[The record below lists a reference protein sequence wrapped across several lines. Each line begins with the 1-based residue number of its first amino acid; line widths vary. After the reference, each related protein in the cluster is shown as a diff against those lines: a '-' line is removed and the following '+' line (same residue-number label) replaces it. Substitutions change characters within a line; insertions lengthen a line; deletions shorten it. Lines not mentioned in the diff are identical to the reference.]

1 VVAGYSLF
9 FAVSRGFVE
18 SERLER
24 HQQLVVSLSDGLG
37 EGRVTLPLPQ
47 GLGVDAHWA
56 NTGFTDP
63 AQTIRSADGRVWLVS
78 RTRLAAQNQ
87 ESPVLE
93 VRQDITA
100 SVERSQRDLRLLI
113 AVAGASLLFTSVLLR
128 LVIWRGLIQPL
139 SGFARELEQ
148 LEADS
153 LGVQCLDPAQ
163 QPSELLPIVVAFN
176 ALQSRLAKAWE
187 QERFFVDGVA
197 HELRTPISV
206 ISGHAQQLSE
216 QPLPP
221 TLQPPVD
228 LIEAEARRMGQ
239 LLRVLLELAR
249 NDSGRLTL
257 AMQQLDPEDLL
268 LVAYERLLPLA
279 PDRLQLAAPSPTAL
293 MPIHADPDRLQQCL
307 AALVENA
314 IAYSPGAIQL
324 FVTAEPEQI
333 VLHVLDQGPGIPDQE
348 KGKVLERFTRGS
360 TATGTRGSG
369 LGLSLVQQLIGLMG
383 ADLLMADAPGGGA
396 DVQLRFQRVETTA
409 GVAVAAGSP

>member
-1 VVAGYSLF
+1 MVAGYSLLF
-9 FAVSRGFVE
+9 VVSSNLRQDRRLQAYQLHANALIEQQRLISPSGLEHSNLGFQLTLLDSGTESPPQLQMEPDGSAWMVSRQWLNSPG
-18 SERLER
+18 RYP
-24 HQQLVVSLSDGLG
+24 LV
-37 EGRVTLPLPQ
+37 
-47 GLGVDAHWA
+47 
-56 NTGFTDP
+56 
-63 AQTIRSADGRVWLVS
+63 
-78 RTRLAAQNQ
+78 
-87 ESPVLE
+87 E
-93 VRQDITA
+93 VRQNITQQW
-100 SVERSQRDLRLLI
+100 RQDRTDQLLL
-113 AVAGASLLFTSVLLR
+113 VAAAGGSMLFTALLLR
-128 LVIWRGLIQPL
+128 LVLQRGLMIPL
-139 SGFARELEQ
+139 SALREQLNR

-153 LGVQCLDPAQ
+153 LNQAPLALRR
-163 QPSELLPIVVAFN
+163 QPRELQPIAEAFH

-221 TLQPPVD
+221 TLRPPVA
-228 LIEAEARRMGQ
+228 LIEAEAKRMGQ

-249 NDSGRLTL
+249 NDSGRLSL

-314 IAYSPGAIQL
+314 IAYASGPIQL
-324 FVTAEPEQI
+324 FVTAEPERI
-333 VLHVLDQGPGIPDQE
+333 VLHVQDQGPGISDQE
-348 KGKVLERFTRGS
+348 KDKVLERFTRGS

-383 ADLLMADAPGGGA
+383 ADLLMADAPGGGV

>member
-1 VVAGYSLF
+1 MDSGTESPPQLQMEADGS
-9 FAVSRGFVE
+9 AWMVSRQWLNSPG
-18 SERLER
+18 RYP
-24 HQQLVVSLSDGLG
+24 LV
-37 EGRVTLPLPQ
+37 
-47 GLGVDAHWA
+47 
-56 NTGFTDP
+56 
-63 AQTIRSADGRVWLVS
+63 
-78 RTRLAAQNQ
+78 
-87 ESPVLE
+87 E
-93 VRQDITA
+93 VRQNITQQW
-100 SVERSQRDLRLLI
+100 RQDRTDQLLL
-113 AVAGASLLFTSVLLR
+113 VAAAGGSMLFTALLLR
-128 LVIWRGLIQPL
+128 LVLQRGLMVPL
-139 SGFARELEQ
+139 SALREQLNR

-153 LGVQCLDPAQ
+153 LNQAPLALNR
-163 QPSELLPIVVAFN
+163 QPRELQPIAEAFH

-221 TLQPPVD
+221 TLQPPVA
-228 LIEAEARRMGQ
+228 LIEAEAKRMGQ

-314 IAYSPGAIQL
+314 IAYASGAIQL
-324 FVTAEPEQI
+324 FVTAEPERI
-333 VLHVLDQGPGIPDQE
+333 VLHVQDQGPGI
-348 KGKVLERFTRGS
+348 L
-360 TATGTRGSG
+360 
-369 LGLSLVQQLIGLMG
+369 
-383 ADLLMADAPGGGA
+383 
-396 DVQLRFQRVETTA
+396 
-409 GVAVAAGSP
+409 